1 MPPSSVCY
9 HRYFPSL
16 EGLFDYPQLGCSG
29 FVIADPTA
37 TTVIEPRTPA
47 FLEYRQAVGACVAG
61 GTGVRAAIFGR
72 AELADG

>member
-1 MPPSSVCY
+1 MCPPPPCAT
-9 HRYFPSL
+9 RYFPSL

-47 FLEYRQAVGACVAG
+47 FLEYRQAVGACVVAAG
-61 GTGVRAAIFGR
+61 GQGGR
-72 AELADG
+72 G